1 MKIVKL
7 ILFKYKRL
15 FLSNI
20 EKIEY
25 TPESNLQVILGRNM
39 SGKSSLLKELS
50 PLPADL
56 KKEFKDTGY
65 KEIHIENNDSYYI
78 LKSSINNDKV
88 CHSFIKDNT
97 ELNKSGNKR
106 IQLELVKQYFNLT
119 PDIFSVILNTSK
131 FTNMSPFERKHW
143 FSQMATIDYSYSI
156 NIYNKI
162 KSNLRDIIGGIKL
175 TNETIINTE
184 NKLKD
189 TTLFNKYKK
198 DKEVLENIK
207 EHIISLYIQQDDKTI
222 NIETIL
228 DNITNIS
235 NSILTIKSKLD
246 TNLTKQQIES
256 NITILKTK
264 LEANKHQ
271 IEKTTKELRL
281 LEKSK
286 EYGEESK
293 LKSEL
298 SELQNKYNALLQDIT
313 STLNTQESIDP
324 SRLHQDYLDYSNAN
338 LDIVSNLNELSEYD
352 TYIKYKQDNI
362 LKLKEELTNSS
373 NSILRLT
380 KHNTLLQEEINNINK
395 YKSEDNLISC
405 NQCGNTWYYK
415 YDKNKLE
422 SLTKQI
428 ETNTKSISSL
438 ETKVKDLSSLLE
450 KIHTRL
456 TILDNIKNIIRSY
469 PTLKYIW
476 ISILKSI
483 DINNSTTESMLSEFN
498 KYLLYLN
505 NWKDITPYHNS
516 IKDIQDKLKY
526 LQDIKL
532 MNISVLEDRF
542 KILNE
547 QLHDLNNNNQQLS
560 DNLRLQESYLR
571 NLIKLEEHY
580 KSLHALLFSIK
591 DIYNHISID
600 IRNKHL
606 NEVLLDIKD
615 KLMFIDNELSSIKS
629 LQDNLDKNKELI
641 SSYKIKEKVLKIL
654 EKELSPTE
662 GLIAKSINSFLNI
675 FIEEMNYV
683 ISNIWTYGLELL
695 PCDIDTESGIDLDY
709 KFRVKVNNS
718 EIIEDVSKLSSS
730 GQEIVNLAYRLVF
743 SKYISL
749 PNIPL
754 YLDEFSSSMDT
765 AHRAKS
771 YEVIDKILSSE
782 YGQIFIIC
790 HYSDLYS
797 SLRNVD
803 FNILDPNNIDTTYIK
818 HNSTRFKINS

>member
-65 KEIHIENNDSYYI
+65 KEIRIENNDSYFI

-88 CHSFIKDNT
+88 VHSFIKDNI

-143 FSQMATIDYSYSI
+143 FSQMATIDYTYSI

-175 TNETIINTE
+175 TNETIVNTE

-189 TTLFNKYKK
+189 TTLFTKYKK
-198 DKEVLENIK
+198 DKEVLESIK
-207 EHIISLYIQQDDKTI
+207 EHIISLYIQQDNKSI
-222 NIETIL
+222 YIESLLSNL
-228 DNITNIS
+228 DDIS
-235 NSILTIKSKLD
+235 NTIFSIKSKLD
-246 TNLTKQQIES
+246 TNLTKQQIEN
-256 NITILKTK
+256 NITTYKVK
-264 LEANKHQ
+264 LETNKQQ
-271 IEKTTKELRL
+271 IDKIIKELNL

-293 LKSEL
+293 LRSVL
-298 SELQNKYNALLQDIT
+298 LDTQTKYNNLFKDIT
-313 STLNTQESIDP
+313 TTLNITDTIDP
-324 SRLHQDYLDYSNAN
+324 SRIYQDYLDYSNAN
-338 LDIVSNLNELSEYD
+338 LDIVSNLNELFEYD
-352 TYIKYKQDNI
+352 TCLKYKQDDI
-362 LKLKEELTNSS
+362 LKLKEELTNLS

-380 KHNTLLQEEINNINK
+380 KHNTILQEEITNINK

-415 YDKNKLE
+415 YDKNKIE
-422 SLTKQI
+422 SLSKQI
-428 ETNTKSISSL
+428 ESNTKSISTL
-438 ETKVKDLSSLLE
+438 ESKVKDLTTLLD
-450 KIHTRL
+450 KINTRIS
-456 TILDNIKNIIRSY
+456 ILDNIKNIIRSY

-498 KYLLYLN
+498 KYLLLLN
-505 NWKDITPYHNS
+505 NWKDITSYHNS
-516 IKDIQDKLKY
+516 IKDTQDKLKY

-532 MNISVLEDRF
+532 MNISVVEDRF

-547 QLHDLNNNNQQLS
+547 QLHDLNNNNQSLS

-571 NLIKLEEHY
+571 NLIKLEEYY
-580 KSLHALLFSIK
+580 KTLYSLLFSIK
-591 DIYNHISID
+591 DTFTSMSID

-606 NEVLLDIKD
+606 NEILIDIKD
-615 KLMFIDNELSSIKS
+615 KIIHIDNELSSIKS

-641 SSYKIKEKVLKIL
+641 SNYKLKEKVLKIL

-743 SKYISL
+743 SKYMSL

>member
-25 TPESNLQVILGRNM
+25 IPESNLQVILGRNM

-65 KEIHIENNDSYYI
+65 KEIHIENNDSYFI

-88 CHSFIKDNT
+88 THSFIKDNT

-143 FSQMATIDYSYSI
+143 FSQMATIDYTYSI

-175 TNETIINTE
+175 TNEAIINTE

-198 DKEVLENIK
+198 DKEILESIK
-207 EHIISLYIQQDDKTI
+207 EHIISLYTQQDNKSIDI
-222 NIETIL
+222 ESILSNI
-228 DNITNIS
+228 DNIS
-235 NSILTIKSKLD
+235 NTIFSIKSKLD
-246 TNLTKQQIES
+246 TNLTKQQIEN
-256 NITILKTK
+256 NITTYKVK
-264 LEANKHQ
+264 LETNKQQ
-271 IEKTTKELRL
+271 IEKTVKELNL

-293 LKSEL
+293 LKSNL
-298 SELQNKYNALLQDIT
+298 LDLQTKYNNLYKDMS
-313 STLNTQESIDP
+313 STLNTSDHIDP
-324 SRLHQDYLDYSNAN
+324 SRIYQDYLDYSNAN
-338 LDIVSNLNELSEYD
+338 IDIVSNLNELSEYD
-352 TYIKYKQDNI
+352 TYIKYKQDDI
-362 LKLKEELTNSS
+362 LKLKEELSNNS
-373 NSILRLT
+373 NSILRLI
-380 KHNTLLQEEINNINK
+380 KHNTILQEEINNLNK

-405 NQCGNTWYYK
+405 NQCGNTWYFK
-415 YDKNKLE
+415 YDKNKIETL
-422 SLTKQI
+422 SKQI
-428 ETNTKSISSL
+428 ESNSKSISTL
-438 ETKVKDLSSLLE
+438 ESKVKDLTSLLD
-450 KIHTRL
+450 KINTRL
-456 TILDNIKNIIRSY
+456 SILDNIKNIIRSY

-476 ISILKSI
+476 ISILQSL
-483 DINNSTTESMLSEFN
+483 DINNATTESILSEFN
-498 KYLLYLN
+498 KYLLLLN
-505 NWKDITPYHNS
+505 NWKDITSYHNS
-516 IKDIQDKLKY
+516 IKDIKDKLKY

-532 MNISVLEDRF
+532 MNISVVEDRF

-547 QLHDLNNNNQQLS
+547 QLHDLNNNNQSLS

-571 NLIKLEEHY
+571 NLVKLEEYY
-580 KSLHALLFSIK
+580 KTLYSLLFSIK
-591 DIYNHISID
+591 DTFTSLSID

-606 NEVLLDIKD
+606 NEILIDIKD
-615 KLMFIDNELSSIKS
+615 KIIHIDNELSSIKS

-641 SSYKIKEKVLKIL
+641 TTYKLKEKVLKIL

-743 SKYISL
+743 SKYMSL

>member
-65 KEIHIENNDSYYI
+65 KEIHIENNDSYFI

-88 CHSFIKDNT
+88 IHSFIKDNI

-143 FSQMATIDYSYSI
+143 FSQMATIDYTYSI

-175 TNETIINTE
+175 TNETIVNTE

-189 TTLFNKYKK
+189 TTLFTKYKK
-198 DKEVLENIK
+198 DKEVLESIK
-207 EHIISLYIQQDDKTI
+207 EHIISLYIQQDNKSVD
-222 NIETIL
+222 IESLLSNL
-228 DNITNIS
+228 DDIS
-235 NSILTIKSKLD
+235 NTIFSIKSKLD
-246 TNLTKQQIES
+246 TNLTKQQIEN
-256 NITILKTK
+256 NITTYKVK
-264 LEANKHQ
+264 LETNKQQ
-271 IEKTTKELRL
+271 IDKIIKELNI

-293 LKSEL
+293 LRSVL
-298 SELQNKYNALLQDIT
+298 LDTQTKYNNLFKDIT
-313 STLNTQESIDP
+313 TTLNITDTIDP
-324 SRLHQDYLDYSNAN
+324 SRIYQDYLDYSNAN

-352 TYIKYKQDNI
+352 TCLKYKQDDI
-362 LKLKEELTNSS
+362 LKLKEELTNLS

-380 KHNTLLQEEINNINK
+380 KHNTILQEEITNINK

-415 YDKNKLE
+415 YDKNKIE
-422 SLTKQI
+422 SLSKQI
-428 ETNTKSISSL
+428 ESNTKSISTL
-438 ETKVKDLSSLLE
+438 ESKVKDLTTLLD
-450 KIHTRL
+450 KINTRIS
-456 TILDNIKNIIRSY
+456 ILDNIKNIIRSY

-498 KYLLYLN
+498 KYLLLLN
-505 NWKDITPYHNS
+505 NWKDITSYYNS
-516 IKDIQDKLKY
+516 MKDIQDKLKY

-532 MNISVLEDRF
+532 MNISVVEDRF

-547 QLHDLNNNNQQLS
+547 QLHDLNNNNQSLS

-571 NLIKLEEHY
+571 NLIKLEEYY
-580 KSLHALLFSIK
+580 KTLYSLLFSIK
-591 DIYNHISID
+591 DTFTSMSID

-606 NEVLLDIKD
+606 NEILIDIKD
-615 KLMFIDNELSSIKS
+615 KIIHIDNELSSIKS

-641 SSYKIKEKVLKIL
+641 SNYKLKEKVLKIL

-695 PCDIDTESGIDLDY
+695 PCDVDTESGIDLDY

-743 SKYISL
+743 SKYMSL